1 MIEIRLA
8 ALLEK
13 RGKSQYWLANETGLK
28 QQTIAKLF
36 KRQSKKIDFETMD
49 AICKAF
55 DCQPS
60 EFLVYVKEEENK
72 EIEPKNKSKKAS
84 SKN

>member
-8 ALLEK
+8 ELLEK

-36 KRQSKKIDFETMD
+36 KRQSKKIDFETMN

-55 DCQPS
+55 ECQLS

-72 EIEPKNKSKKAS
+72 ENSAKNKTRKS
-84 SKN
+84 STKS

>member
-8 ALLEK
+8 ELLEK
-13 RGKSQYWLANETGLK
+13 HGRTQYWLVKKTRLT

-36 KRQSKKIDFETMD
+36 KRQTTGIEFSTMD

-55 DCQPS
+55 DCQAS

-72 EIEPKNKSKKAS
+72 ENEPKNKSKRAS
-84 SKN
+84 SKY